1 MPSDKPLILFYTT
14 FFSKPVN
21 LAPLNGLIPDVSGQF
36 TLDKRRIAE
45 ATAVVFHV
53 PNFREMG
60 DAFKH
65 PGQYWIGWSMEC
77 RQNYK
82 ILADAKIMKRFDFT
96 MTHETRSDVW
106 APYLPK
112 ASWWDQ
118 MMARPIPAKT
128 EEAPIALFV
137 SARLIYSGRISLLEE
152 LAAHIKMRNR
162 TIEGPDLGR
171 VTKQEIIGRYRFCMA
186 VENSTEADYVTEKIY
201 DCFLAGTVP
210 IYLGAPNVDEF
221 VPPGSYI
228 NAANFD
234 SPADLAA
241 YLRYLVETP
250 QAYEEY
256 FAWRSK
262 PLPPL
267 LLERARKLETP
278 LLRRL
283 MSFVE
288 AQVEQRPIQPTGRRT
303 LPFGLHS
310 YVSTRLRK
318 LRKRVPS

>member
-128 EEAPIALFV
+128 EGV
-137 SARLIYSGRISLLEE
+137 SVVGDWDPLG
-152 LAAHIKMRNR
+152 MR
-162 TIEGPDLGR
+162 
-171 VTKQEIIGRYRFCMA
+171 
-186 VENSTEADYVTEKIY
+186 
-201 DCFLAGTVP
+201 GTV
-210 IYLGAPNVDEF
+210 
-221 VPPGSYI
+221 S
-228 NAANFD
+228 
-234 SPADLAA
+234 
-241 YLRYLVETP
+241 
-250 QAYEEY
+250 
-256 FAWRSK
+256 
-262 PLPPL
+262 
-267 LLERARKLETP
+267 
-278 LLRRL
+278 
-283 MSFVE
+283 
-288 AQVEQRPIQPTGRRT
+288 RT
-303 LPFGLHS
+303 LLFKDAFAEGDAALMPRGVYFQAALRWPHMFLTLSPTWSSRPDASLHS
-310 YVSTRLRK
+310 
-318 LRKRVPS
+318 PSPFSSAFRNAGVLKPATQ

>member
-1 MPSDKPLILFYTT
+1 
-14 FFSKPVN
+14 
-21 LAPLNGLIPDVSGQF
+21 
-36 TLDKRRIAE
+36 
-45 ATAVVFHV
+45 
-53 PNFREMG
+53 
-60 DAFKH
+60 
-65 PGQYWIGWSMEC
+65 
-77 RQNYK
+77 
-82 ILADAKIMKRFDFT
+82 
-96 MTHETRSDVW
+96 
-106 APYLPK
+106 
-112 ASWWDQ
+112 
-118 MMARPIPAKT
+118 
-128 EEAPIALFV
+128 
-137 SARLIYSGRISLLEE
+137 
-152 LAAHIKMRNR
+152 
-162 TIEGPDLGR
+162 
-171 VTKQEIIGRYRFCMA
+171 
-186 VENSTEADYVTEKIY
+186 
-201 DCFLAGTVP
+201 VP

-267 LLERARKLETP
+267 LIERARKLETP